1 MPIGS
6 KIDPFKPQ
14 QPQIP
19 GVPAKAQPT
28 QTSSGRAEADP
39 ASGTA
44 PQQTASISLAGSW
57 PNWLRIGS
65 AAAGVVVIL
74 GVAWW
79 VRVSSAKPADQ
90 LANVPTHGAESVQV
104 KSSKSLPM
112 GPGEIA
118 TGSELQQE
126 WSSQRFLFQN
136 PVTGEMFPALA
147 VRLPGGA
154 LWGISLR
161 ETFGRC
167 ELEYVTNLDKLRSK
181 YGLRATHPMVA
192 DPCTGTVYDLAQY
205 ANGPNGLVRGQVVRG
220 RADRPPIAVEIEQH
234 GESVVAIRM
243 ESTQ

>member
-1 MPIGS
+1 MPTGP

-19 GVPAKAQPT
+19 GVPAKTEPLR
-28 QTSSGRAEADP
+28 SSHDLPLANPAADLGSQQ
-39 ASGTA
+39 ASVS
-44 PQQTASISLAGSW
+44 PAGSW
-57 PNWLRIGS
+57 SNWLRVG
-65 AAAGVVVIL
+65 AAAAVVIVIL

-79 VRVSSAKPADQ
+79 VRVSSAKPAEQ
-90 LANVPTHGAESVQV
+90 PVSVPVHGAETVPV
-104 KSSKSLPM
+104 KSASLPL

-118 TGSELQQE
+118 TESKLQRA

-136 PVTGEMFPALA
+136 PATGEMFPALA

-167 ELEYVTNLDKLRSK
+167 ELEYVTNLDMLRSK
-181 YGLRATHPMVA
+181 YGLRATHPLVA
-192 DPCTGTVYDLAQY
+192 DPCTGTVYDLSQY

-234 GESVVAIRM
+234 GDSIVAVRM